1 MKSKLALFQ
10 GPKIRTTP
18 FPPHPVTGQAE
29 KDALLAVLDS
39 GNLSTFVASPGE
51 CFFGGKKIKQFEREF
66 AEFQGVKYAV
76 AFNSATAALHA
87 AMVACGVQPGEEV
100 IVPPYTFTSTATCAL
115 MHNAIP
121 VFADIQDDIFCLDP
135 AAVARNISPLTRAI
149 IPVHLFGHPA
159 EMDGILR
166 IARKHSLKVIEDCA
180 QAPAAL
186 HKGRLVGTM
195 GDCGVFSFTESKA
208 ITTGEGGMLIT
219 QDAAIADVARLV
231 RNHGEVILEG
241 QTGRTYRSTML
252 GWNYRMTEIEA
263 ALGIVQFRKLEEFNQ
278 IRIELCNYLTNE
290 LGEVDGL
297 AAPTVHPGNRHVYYI
312 YALKYDEAKI
322 GIPRALFLQALE
334 AEGIPFDSG
343 YVRPL
348 YLSPL
353 YHDKKPFA
361 FRHYKG
367 NAHYDKG
374 LCPVAERMHER
385 EVILTQV
392 ARPPATLAD
401 MEDVV
406 RAFHK
411 ILERKRELL
420 EGSKAV
426 AQQKAAS

>member
-10 GPKIRTTP
+10 GPKIRTIP
-18 FPPHPVTGQAE
+18 FPPHPVIGQAE
-29 KDALLAVLDS
+29 KDALLEVLDS

-51 CFFGGKKIKQFEREF
+51 CFLGGKKIQQFEREF
-66 AEFQGVKYAV
+66 AEFHGVKYAV

-87 AMVACGVQPGEEV
+87 AIVACGLQPGEEV

-135 AAVARNISPLTRAI
+135 AAVARSISPLTRAI

-159 EMDGILR
+159 DMDGILR
-166 IARKHSLKVIEDCA
+166 TARKHNLKVIEDCA

-186 HKGRLVGTM
+186 DKGRLVGTM
-195 GDCGVFSFTESKA
+195 GDCGIFSFTESKA

-219 QDAAIADVARLV
+219 HDAAIADLARLV

-241 QTGRTYRSTML
+241 QTSRTYRSAML

-263 ALGIVQFRKLEEFNQ
+263 ALGIVQFRKLEELNQ
-278 IRIELCNYLTNE
+278 VRIELSNYLTNK
-290 LGEVDGL
+290 LSGIDGL
-297 AAPTVHPGNRHVYYI
+297 AAPTVYPGNKHVYYI

-322 GIPRALFLQALE
+322 GIPRALFINALQ
-334 AEGIPFDSG
+334 AEGIPFDAG

-361 FRHYKG
+361 FEHYKG
-367 NAHYDKG
+367 NARYDKG
-374 LCPVAERMHER
+374 LCPVAERMNER
-385 EVILTQV
+385 EVILTQM
-392 ARPPATLAD
+392 ARPPATVAD
-401 MEDVV
+401 MEDIV

-411 ILERKRELL
+411 ILASKRDLVQR
-420 EGSKAV
+420 GGTATPQAV
-426 AQQKAAS
+426 AS